1 MTGGDNRVTYRRNHS
16 YNTRSNKI
24 RKVRTP
30 GGKIVVHYPGKKAKG
45 PICGDTGVAL
55 RGIPRLRP
63 KEYRGIQPWKRTVS
77 RAYGGCLSASAVRE
91 RIVRAFI
98 IEEQKIVK
106 RVLESKMRASKA

>member
-1 MTGGDNRVTYRRNHS
+1 MTSTTH
-16 YNTRSNKI
+16 I
-24 RKVRTP
+24 
-30 GGKIVVHYPGKKAKG
+30 
-45 PICGDTGVAL
+45 AL
-55 RGIPRLRP
+55 LLVCPTLQIPRLRP

-77 RAYGGCLSASAVRE
+77 RAYGGCLSAGAVRE